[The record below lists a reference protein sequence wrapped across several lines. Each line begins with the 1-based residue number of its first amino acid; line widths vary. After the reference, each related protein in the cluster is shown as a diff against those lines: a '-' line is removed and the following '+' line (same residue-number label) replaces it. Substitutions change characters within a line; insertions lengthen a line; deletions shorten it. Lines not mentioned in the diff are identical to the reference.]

1 MNAFPCNTQC
11 DYAREGREKIFLCS
25 FQVFFKSLKTLMPQV
40 LRVVFFISYS
50 VRLFVYLNFKHQKS
64 QKLNGSSSRNICFS
78 PLTSKRIAWCHLALH
93 HGSGSEQTRWK
104 EALPA
109 HRYIWKLCFVCP
121 VYFMEQLGGAQLF
134 VVVVKLLD
142 APLGKCTP
150 LLHDLG
156 ERQEPF
162 RTKWQKLR
170 SSSKMA
176 LD

>member
-1 MNAFPCNTQC
+1 MFFSV
-11 DYAREGREKIFLCS
+11 FL
-25 FQVFFKSLKTLMPQV
+25 KSLKTLMPQV

-64 QKLNGSSSRNICFS
+64 QKLNGSSSTNICFS
-78 PLTSKRIAWCHLALH
+78 PLTSKRIVWCHLALH
-93 HGSGSEQTRWK
+93 HGSGSEQKGGRK
-104 EALPA
+104 PSLPTGTPENFVLCVL
-109 HRYIWKLCFVCP
+109 YISWSNLEVHS
-121 VYFMEQLGGAQLF
+121 YLLL
-134 VVVVKLLD
+134 VVKLLD

-170 SSSKMA
+170 SSSKMT